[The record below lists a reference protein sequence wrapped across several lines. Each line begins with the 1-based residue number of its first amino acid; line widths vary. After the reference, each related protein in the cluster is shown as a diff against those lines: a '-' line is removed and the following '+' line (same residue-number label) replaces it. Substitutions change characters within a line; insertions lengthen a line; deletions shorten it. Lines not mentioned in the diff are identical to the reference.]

1 MNLSIRTRILITT
14 LFPLLLILIGGTII
28 VAENSQAS
36 ALARNMNR
44 NVLGFQAIAALITEL
59 QRERGRTVMF
69 LTGTLVRAELDAQ
82 RNQTDARLEAFR
94 AALAASSLSTSE
106 PLRNAP
112 ELLKLDALRSRIG
125 VTVTEPAAA
134 ILPYS
139 ETIERLLHLMNAMA
153 NAPTTKGVGKVLTSL
168 LLLETAQE
176 NAGILRA
183 TVLGILGVDQPLS
196 GEQVMTVLRLKGGVD
211 ANLSSKAL
219 TLLPESL
226 AQIKDF
232 ANRPDWR
239 QLNRTVGVVLDQSRN
254 GHFGIKPA
262 DFWQVSTGVIDDLGA
277 LIGVEVNSILAK
289 TARFESE
296 ARRTLWGIVA
306 GLIGVLAI
314 ALTFA
319 LVMANSMTRPI
330 HQAVTMLRDIADG
343 EGDLTRRLQVNG
355 ADEISDLAR
364 YFNRFVE
371 KLQGII
377 SAMVDNAV
385 TVAAAATELSAISAQ
400 TTHSVQTL
408 SSRTATVA
416 VAAEQSSVN
425 TTSVATGMEQ
435 AAMNLAS
442 VASATEQ
449 MSATIGD
456 IAASAE
462 KAHAISR
469 QAGDQ
474 AGSVSALMQELSQ
487 AAREIGKVTEAITTI
502 SSQTNLLALN
512 ATIEAARAG
521 AAGKGFA
528 VVANEI
534 KELARQTAGATEDIK
549 HRISGMQ
556 QATASATGDIAKIA
570 TVIAE
575 INHLIAGIA
584 SAIEE
589 QTSVTRDVAGNVA
602 QASNGVRNAN
612 ARIAQTAGQSR
623 SMAQDLAEVNGAVN
637 EIRSGGDQ
645 VQASAV
651 ELSNLAERLR
661 TVVKQFRI

>member
-1 MNLSIRTRILITT
+1 VQYELHRKAIDDVVRMATEQNAAGEAMAAAMISTQTRN
-14 LFPLLLILIGGTII
+14 LLLI
-28 VAENSQAS
+28 A
-36 ALARNMNR
+36 
-44 NVLGFQAIAALITEL
+44 
-59 QRERGRTVMF
+59 
-69 LTGTLVRAELDAQ
+69 LTGIIGLCGLAYWITRGIAGPVRHTVEM
-82 RNQTDARLEAFR
+82 
-94 AALAASSLSTSE
+94 
-106 PLRNAP
+106 
-112 ELLKLDALRSRIG
+112 LK
-125 VTVTEPAAA
+125 
-134 ILPYS
+134 
-139 ETIERLLHLMNAMA
+139 
-153 NAPTTKGVGKVLTSL
+153 
-168 LLLETAQE
+168 
-176 NAGILRA
+176 
-183 TVLGILGVDQPLS
+183 
-196 GEQVMTVLRLKGGVD
+196 
-211 ANLSSKAL
+211 
-219 TLLPESL
+219 
-226 AQIKDF
+226 
-232 ANRPDWR
+232 
-239 QLNRTVGVVLDQSRN
+239 
-254 GHFGIKPA
+254 
-262 DFWQVSTGVIDDLGA
+262 
-277 LIGVEVNSILAK
+277 
-289 TARFESE
+289 
-296 ARRTLWGIVA
+296 
-306 GLIGVLAI
+306 
-314 ALTFA
+314 
-319 LVMANSMTRPI
+319 
-330 HQAVTMLRDIADG
+330 DIADG

-462 KAHAISR
+462 KAHAISQ